1 MAKDK
6 ILSEIKDAE
15 GNARKI
21 VENGI
26 KSKHDRIN
34 NARAEAREIIKQAEA
49 DAHRSA
55 QNAIKSSEEAVA
67 LEREEIIRAG
77 KNDAEAIA
85 IKSSSKVDKAVDMLL
100 TEFERAVHA

>member
-15 GNARKI
+15 GNARKM
-21 VENGI
+21 VENGV
-26 KSKHDRIN
+26 KSKYDRIN
-34 NARAEAREIIKQAEA
+34 SARAEAREIIKQAEA

-55 QNAIKSSEEAVA
+55 QNAIKSAEEALASEKESIVK
-67 LEREEIIRAG
+67 AG
-77 KNDAEAIA
+77 RAEAEATIQKA
-85 IKSSSKVDKAVDMLL
+85 SSKVDKAVDMLL

>member
-15 GNARKI
+15 GNARI
-21 VENGI
+21 MVENGV
-26 KSKHDRIN
+26 KSKQDRIN
-34 NARAEAREIIKQAEA
+34 SARAEAREILKQAEA

-55 QNAIKSSEEAVA
+55 QNAIKSAEETITSEKEI
-67 LEREEIIRAG
+67 IIRAG
-77 KNDAEAIA
+77 RAESEAITKKA
-85 IKSSSKVDKAVDMLL
+85 SSNVDKAVELLL